1 MYWLKMAVSASQWAS
16 EKEDFENVFTQQMEV
31 TWAALTCSVNEDQ
44 SPDLDKT
51 KRTYLQTPKMWG
63 FFIDAILKDF
73 YVSPDTGSIEMVN
86 TNHAKKA
93 SITAQWKTDIHIHL
107 HAHIHVMC
115 VDVCIYISHSL
126 LFRIIYFPAVVKFEQ

>member
-31 TWAALTCSVNEDQ
+31 MWAALTCSVNEDQ

-63 FFIDAILKDF
+63 F
-73 YVSPDTGSIEMVN
+73 
-86 TNHAKKA
+86 
-93 SITAQWKTDIHIHL
+93 
-107 HAHIHVMC
+107 
-115 VDVCIYISHSL
+115 L
-126 LFRIIYFPAVVKFEQ
+126 LM